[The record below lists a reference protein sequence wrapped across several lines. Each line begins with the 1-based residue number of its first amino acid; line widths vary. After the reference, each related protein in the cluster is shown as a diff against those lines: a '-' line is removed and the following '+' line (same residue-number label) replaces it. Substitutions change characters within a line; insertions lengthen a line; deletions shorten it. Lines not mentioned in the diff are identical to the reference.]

1 MSYSQPFTI
10 SDVNLLELSKDINIV
25 INKHVNVMLSQFMT
39 QFNYLKEN
47 HEYISKSPMFKEIYS
62 NTANQLD
69 NTVKSSTSIIK
80 EQLKQSPQSIE
91 LNVLKQ
97 EFVDINNTIMQL
109 QSELNNIKQYINNDH
124 IQLEISDKDINGSMN
139 NIYTTNDIESVKLNY
154 DGINTDNMD
163 EDDNE
168 DENNDAD
175 GEDDNED
182 ENNDADGEDD
192 NEDENND
199 ADDEDDNEDENN
211 DADGEDDSVE
221 SNEFKCERCFNIGGV
236 NNCFICE
243 QENICETCH
252 GNGGDYGENE
262 EWVCNKCLPTCL
274 TCGVSL
280 SSICDKCCGNGRSD
294 IPVINSREDDNL
306 VEHIKP
312 TFPSIVKSSILKEE
326 EKEEEEEE
334 EEEKEEEEEEEDEED
349 EEEEVIEIEID
360 GITYYCDGED
370 DGNIYK
376 EVNGEIGDKVGEIKN
391 GEAIFL

>member
-1 MSYSQPFTI
+1 
-10 SDVNLLELSKDINIV
+10 
-25 INKHVNVMLSQFMT
+25 
-39 QFNYLKEN
+39 
-47 HEYISKSPMFKEIYS
+47 MFKEIYS

-154 DGINTDNMD
+154 DGINTDNM
-163 EDDNE
+163 
-168 DENNDAD
+168 
-175 GEDDNED
+175 
-182 ENNDADGEDD
+182 
-192 NEDENND
+192 
-199 ADDEDDNEDENN
+199 DEDDNEDENN

-334 EEEKEEEEEEEDEED
+334 EDEED